1 MDFKEIQIDYSNPS
15 KPTFDV
21 VNGELPFFNNVEDM
35 FDSFKENIETT
46 PKEKVLF
53 CDTDHG
59 VFVSEFRDGD
69 SHFIYLTL
77 ANVEKEID

>member
-15 KPTFDV
+15 KPIFDV

-46 PKEKVLF
+46 VGNLPLPTF
-53 CDTDHG
+53 
-59 VFVSEFRDGD
+59 
-69 SHFIYLTL
+69 YLYYKKSL
-77 ANVEKEID
+77 KCLVV